1 MNKLSL
7 GIIILAAG
15 EASRMGQAKQL
26 LTLQDKTLLE
36 ICVQKAS
43 DLQPASIT
51 IVLGA
56 HFNKTQAEAQRLQ
69 QRYSGQPINWVE
81 NPQWATGMGSSIRA
95 GVQKTLQVLPQATQI
110 LILLADQP
118 LIQTSQLQ
126 ALLEVS
132 QTCHLAIIASKYGE
146 SFGVPAVFDQSL
158 FEELLQLNEKAG
170 AKKVMKKHQTQ
181 MRLVAL
187 PEAAFDMD
195 TPEEY
200 EVIKQKVEG
209 ERK

>member
-1 MNKLSL
+1 MSDSKL

-26 LTLQDKTLLE
+26 LTLQGQTLLD
-36 ICVQKAS
+36 ICVQKAI
-43 DLQPASIT
+43 DLQPATIT
-51 IVLGA
+51 VVLGA
-56 HFNKTQAEAQRLQ
+56 HFAKTQAEAKRLKQ
-69 QRYSGQPINWVE
+69 THPQAPIDWVE
-81 NPQWATGMGSSIRA
+81 NPHWATGMGSSISA
-95 GVQKTLQVLPQATQI
+95 GVQKTLDVATNIEQI

-118 LIQTSQLQ
+118 LIQTNQLQ
-126 ALLEVS
+126 CLTKVFQTSS
-132 QTCHLAIIASKYGE
+132 QTIVASKYGE

-170 AKKVMKKHQTQ
+170 AKKVMKKHQTHL
-181 MRLVAL
+181 RLVSL

-200 EVIKQKVEG
+200 EVIKQKVEDI
-209 ERK
+209 KK

>member
-1 MNKLSL
+1 MSSTTL
-7 GIIILAAG
+7 GIVILAAG

-26 LTLQDKTLLE
+26 LTLQGQTLLE
-36 ICVQKAS
+36 ICVQKAV

-56 HFNKTQAEAQRLQ
+56 HFDKMQVEAQRLQ
-69 QRYSGQPINWVE
+69 QKHSNQLINWVE
-81 NPQWATGMGSSIRA
+81 NPNWATGMGSSIQA
-95 GVQKTLQVLPQATQI
+95 GMQKTLQVTPQAKQV

-126 ALLEVS
+126 TLLEVF
-132 QTCHLAIIASKYGE
+132 QTSDQAIVASKYGD

-158 FEELLQLNEKAG
+158 FGALLQLNEKAG

-200 EVIKQKVEG
+200 EVIRQKVEG
-209 ERK
+209 GRK